1 VVDSRGVA
9 EAIDYEKARDIIVSF
24 IRDYVAS
31 AGARG
36 VVVGLSGGVD
46 STVAAALAVEA
57 LGSGGVLALFM
68 PSVYTTPED
77 ERDAYEVARRLGVEL
92 LRIDVTPI
100 FEAFARALPGYSPE
114 DRLAAGNILPRIR
127 MTILYYYANRRNLLV
142 LGTGDKSELLLGYF
156 TKYGDGGVD
165 VLPIGGLY
173 KTQVREMARRLGFGW
188 VAEKPSSPR
197 LWHGHTAEG
206 ELGASY
212 DVIDQILYAVFDKKM
227 PVEEVRRK
235 FGDVVDLVLRRVRA
249 NLHKLK
255 PPPIPDL
262 SAARRDV

>member
-1 VVDSRGVA
+1 VV
-9 EAIDYEKARDIIVSF
+9 EAVDYDRAREVIVSF
-24 IRDYVAS
+24 VREYVAG

-57 LGSGGVLALFM
+57 LGRGGVLGVFM
-68 PSVYTTPED
+68 PSVYTPPED
-77 ERDAYEVARRLGVEL
+77 ERDAYEVARRLGIEV

-100 FEAFARALPGYSPE
+100 FETFVKALPGYSPE
-114 DRLAAGNILPRIR
+114 DKLAAGNILPRIR

-142 LGTGDKSELLLGYF
+142 LGTGDRSELLLGYF
-156 TKYGDGGVD
+156 TKYGDGAVD
-165 VLPIGGLY
+165 ILPIGSLY

-188 VAEKPSSPR
+188 IAEKPSSPR

-227 PVEEVRRK
+227 PVEEVKTR

>member
-1 VVDSRGVA
+1 
-9 EAIDYEKARDIIVSF
+9 
-24 IRDYVAS
+24 
-31 AGARG
+31 
-36 VVVGLSGGVD
+36 
-46 STVAAALAVEA
+46 
-57 LGSGGVLALFM
+57 
-68 PSVYTTPED
+68 
-77 ERDAYEVARRLGVEL
+77 
-92 LRIDVTPI
+92 
-100 FEAFARALPGYSPE
+100 
-114 DRLAAGNILPRIR
+114 

-142 LGTGDKSELLLGYF
+142 LGTGDRSELLLGYF

-165 VLPIGGLY
+165 ILPIGGLY

-188 VAEKPSSPR
+188 IAEKPSSPR

-227 PVEEVRRK
+227 PVEEVKTR

>member
-1 VVDSRGVA
+1 VVDTRSVV
-9 EAIDYEKARDIIVSF
+9 EAIDYEKARSVIVSF

-31 AGARG
+31 AGVRG

-100 FEAFARALPGYSPE
+100 FEAFDKALPGYSPE
-114 DRLAAGNILPRIR
+114 DKLAAGNILPRIR

-142 LGTGDKSELLLGYF
+142 LGGGDKSELLLGYF

-165 VLPIGGLY
+165 LLPIGGLY
-173 KTQVREMARRLGFGW
+173 KMQVREMARRLGFGW
-188 VAEKPSSPR
+188 ITEKPSSPR
-197 LWHGHTAEG
+197 LWRGHTAEG
-206 ELGASY
+206 ELGAPY
-212 DVIDQILYAVFDKKM
+212 EVIDAVLYALFERKM
-227 PVEEVRRK
+227 PLEEVRAR
-235 FGDVVDLVLRRVRA
+235 FGGVAELVISRVRA
-249 NLHKLK
+249 NAHKLK
-255 PPPIPDL
+255 PPLVPDL
-262 SAARRDV
+262 SPARRDV